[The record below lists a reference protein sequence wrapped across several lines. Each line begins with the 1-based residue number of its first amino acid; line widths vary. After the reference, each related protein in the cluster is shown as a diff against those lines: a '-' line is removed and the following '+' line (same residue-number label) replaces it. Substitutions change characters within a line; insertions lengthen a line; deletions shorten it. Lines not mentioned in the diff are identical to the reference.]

1 MVHCVVS
8 CRQVY
13 KSCTGNHASLVTI
26 FDMLSEVKAVDW
38 CMTSRGGSR
47 LAPLLGVAQ
56 AMVILCLRS
65 IIHIACKCGI
75 GGILVY
81 SSSESQSPSLAS
93 VWR

>member
-1 MVHCVVS
+1 
-8 CRQVY
+8 
-13 KSCTGNHASLVTI
+13 
-26 FDMLSEVKAVDW
+26 
-38 CMTSRGGSR
+38 MTSRGGSR

-56 AMVILCLRS
+56 AMVILFLRS
-65 IIHIACKCGI
+65 IFHIACKCGT